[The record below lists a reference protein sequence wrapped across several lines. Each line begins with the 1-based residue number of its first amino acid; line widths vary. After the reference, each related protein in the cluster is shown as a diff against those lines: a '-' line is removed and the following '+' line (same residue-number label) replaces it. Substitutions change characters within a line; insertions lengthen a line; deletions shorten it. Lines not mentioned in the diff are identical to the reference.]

1 MKKKWMLGVAAVA
14 ALALTGCGDTC
25 DDIADADK
33 VFLKKYAP
41 CTTPD
46 NNPEAFNINQCD
58 ANLNR
63 CTDTEKEA
71 LAKFASC
78 IRDLPECSPGNTQP
92 FDDAFAACGLGVRG
106 KVGQNCAIIFGN

>member
-1 MKKKWMLGVAAVA
+1 MLGVAAVA

-25 DDIADADK
+25 DDLADADK
-33 VFLKKYAP
+33 VFLKKIAP
-41 CTTPD
+41 CTTAGES
-46 NNPEAFNINQCD
+46 PEAFNINQCD

-71 LAKFASC
+71 LGKFSSC

-92 FDDAFAACGLGVRG
+92 FENAYAACAIAAQG
-106 KVGQNCAIIFGN
+106 KVGDNCGLIFGN